1 MKSSLFD
8 TNVVSIYV
16 GQRARKRHPEVVRLV
31 GETLKTQGLY
41 IATIT
46 MYELRRGVRKLRLKG
61 QGRRKE
67 VAVERLLEAALLI
80 SPDLLGGFVW
90 NQAADLWA
98 QASVKGVV
106 IGDADLIIAATA
118 SAYGMELVTSDAKLV
133 GKLKQIDFSG
143 DIKLIEV
150 GSETSAV

>member
-67 VAVERLLEAALLI
+67 ESRSFGWRFTGFELITMIANNNLVSGRQRLWRCQSNHRAIEKRYSMKWSSRNGSAISAASRTGI
-80 SPDLLGGFVW
+80 P
-90 NQAADLWA
+90 
-98 QASVKGVV
+98 
-106 IGDADLIIAATA
+106 
-118 SAYGMELVTSDAKLV
+118 
-133 GKLKQIDFSG
+133 
-143 DIKLIEV
+143 
-150 GSETSAV
+150 